1 MSGFLKTV
9 SRVAAVVA
17 QVAALIPGGQVVAAV
32 AAAVA
37 IVASIGAALTAKKP
51 QNARS
56 GQQTQFKIDPGG
68 PLTYPMGRT
77 SVGGTVVHRATYGD
91 DNHYETYFASLGFGG
106 PFAGIEALTMDRVV
120 VPRSGSGVAGYYQN
134 WLWCTT
140 QLGEMPTATAL
151 TNGIIRFGS
160 PVAVPG
166 WTAAHNL
173 SGHLAASLTYLF
185 DTKGKRYTNGQPVP
199 GFVINGSLVYDPR
212 LDSTYP
218 GGAGPCRWA
227 DPRDAAAFAAARET
241 WVYSETPALHGLM
254 WRLGIWA
261 GTAATGFKRAMGI
274 GAAIAAIQL
283 PAIVAA
289 ANVQE
294 ANGWKIGGQV
304 DSAMDKW
311 NALKLI
317 EEAGGA
323 VPIASAARMS
333 TLQRAP
339 RVPLATITSA
349 DLADGGVTVPGMVP
363 RKTRL
368 NGYRARI
375 RSEAHGWEMTDLD
388 IVQAGE
394 YVTADRGEKTGSGD
408 FALVQEP
415 DQGASL
421 AAYAM
426 FDSRELTGIVLP
438 LKPRWAEY
446 RVGECLSLDIPELL
460 LTDLDVIIKG
470 RSIDPATG
478 KVTLTLDTET
488 PGKHAVALGQTGT
501 LPPPPTIGLISD
513 EVAAPNAGDWTATPT
528 TYAPNGASIPA
539 IVVGGTVGN
548 GNASEWIVEYRQRE
562 ALLNEDGS
570 VMLKE
575 DNITPILS
583 EALPGDWN
591 LEGIFSPVTPIRI
604 VSPLVAN
611 GVYEIAISYRVRGVV
626 GDRLVLGPVV
636 ASALTVSRGALQ
648 ITGLDPEFPVS
659 SDDSH
664 LFVEAFTA
672 TIDAMTMQFPA
683 GTIGG
688 LAASTRYTLF
698 WRISTASYEV
708 APAPALAQKASSD
721 LIIIEN
727 HSTLNSLGEPPPRT
741 APPPGYD
748 GTGPRELVS
757 I

>member
-9 SRVAAVVA
+9 ARVAAVVA
-17 QVAALIPGGQVVAAV
+17 QVAAFIPGGQVVAAI

-37 IVASIGAALTAKKP
+37 VVASIGAALTAKKP
-51 QNARS
+51 QNNRS

-77 SVGGTVVHRATYGD
+77 SVGGTVVHRATYGA
-91 DNHYETYFASLGFGG
+91 DNKYETYFASLGFGG
-106 PFAGIEALTMDRVV
+106 PFEGIEALTMDRVV
-120 VPRSGSGVAGYYQN
+120 VPRSGTATTGYYQN
-134 WLWCTT
+134 WLWCDT
-140 QLGEMPTATAL
+140 QLGAMPTATAL
-151 TNGIIRFGS
+151 RSGITGS
-160 PVAVPG
+160 DAGLSVPG
-166 WTAAHNL
+166 WSAAHTL
-173 SGHLAASLTYLF
+173 SGHLAGSITYLF
-185 DTKGKRYTNGQPVP
+185 DTKGKRWTNGQGVP
-199 GFVINGSLVYDPR
+199 GFVLLGGLVYDPR

-218 GGAGPCRWA
+218 GGSGPCRWA
-227 DPRDAAAFAAARET
+227 EPSDAVAFAAARAT

-261 GTAATGFKRAMGI
+261 GTAATGFRRAMGI
-274 GAAIAAIQL
+274 GAPIGLIAM

-333 TLQRAP
+333 TLQQAP
-339 RVPLATITSA
+339 RVPLATITAA

-388 IVQAGE
+388 IVQALD
-394 YVTADRGEKTGSGD
+394 YVAADGGEKTGSGD

-426 FDSRELTGIVLP
+426 LDSRELTGIVLP

-446 RVGECLSLDIPELL
+446 RVGECLALDIPELL
-460 LTDLDVIIKG
+460 LTDLEVVIKG

-488 PGKHAVALGQTGT
+488 AGKHPVALGQTGS
-501 LPPPPTIGLISD
+501 LPPPPMIGLISD
-513 EVAAPNAGDWTATPT
+513 EVAAPDAADWSLSGATFT
-528 TYAPNGASIPA
+528 DNGVSIPA
-539 IVVGGTVGN
+539 LVAAGAVSNSIAEGVVFDFRV
-548 GNASEWIVEYRQRE
+548 A
-562 ALLNEDGS
+562 GS
-570 VMLKE
+570 GDDWSGAAIEPSTCVRKE
-575 DNITPILS
+575 FT
-583 EALPGDWN
+583 G
-591 LEGIFSPVTPIRI
+591 VTPGTDYE
-604 VSPLVAN
+604 V
-611 GVYEIAISYRVRGVV
+611 GVRYRVRSVV
-626 GDRLVLGPVV
+626 GDRLVLGPVTAGSFGV
-636 ASALTVSRGALQ
+636 TRPAFRLISQSVIYP
-648 ITGLDPEFPVS
+648 IT
-659 SDDSH
+659 SDDTH
-664 LFVEAFTA
+664 IMIAAFDGILDDARAISFPAA
-672 TIDAMTMQFPA
+672 TISGLTSGMDYGVFWNLLTESYEA
-683 GTIGG
+683 G
-688 LAASTRYTLF
+688 LA
-698 WRISTASYEV
+698 
-708 APAPALAQKASSD
+708 PAAAKLASSD
-721 LIIIEN
+721 FVF
-727 HSTLNSLGEPPPRT
+727 LGWTTTSSAGSYPTPPT
-741 APPPGYD
+741 PPPGYG
-748 GTGPRELVS
+748 GTGPRENRVPTE
-757 I
+757 

>member
-1 MSGFLKTV
+1 MRTLA
-9 SRVAAVVA
+9 VAAVT
-17 QVAALIPGGQVVAAV
+17 VVATAFLGPIGGAV
-32 AAAVA
+32 AGLLANALLPQSKPS
-37 IVASIGAALTAKKP
+37 AS
-51 QNARS
+51 RS

-77 SVGGTVVHRATYGD
+77 SVGGTVVHRATYGR
-91 DNHYETYFASLGFGG
+91 DNKYETYFASLGFGG

-120 VPRSGSGVAGYYQN
+120 VPRSGTGVTGYYQN
-134 WLWCTT
+134 WLWCDS
-140 QLGEMPTATAL
+140 QLGAMPAATAL
-151 TNGIIRFGS
+151 RSGITGGDAGL
-160 PVAVPG
+160 AVPG
-166 WTAAHNL
+166 WGGGHTL

-185 DTKGKRYTNGQPVP
+185 DTKGKRYTNGQPTP
-199 GFVINGSLVYDPR
+199 GFIINGAKVYDPR

-218 GGAGPCRWA
+218 GGSGPCRWA
-227 DPRDAAAFAAARET
+227 DPSDAAAFAAARAT

-333 TLQRAP
+333 TLQRSP
-339 RVPLATITSA
+339 RVPLAIIRSA

-388 IVQAGE
+388 IVQAAG
-394 YVTADRGEKTGSGD
+394 YVTADGGEKTGSGD
-408 FALVQEP
+408 FALVQQP

-426 FDSRELTGIVLP
+426 LDSRELKGIVLP

-460 LTDLDVIIKG
+460 LTDLDVIIMG
-470 RSIDPATG
+470 RGTDPATG

-501 LPPPPTIGLISD
+501 LPPPPTIGLNSD
-513 EVAAPNAGDWTATPT
+513 EVAAPDGGDWTVAPT
-528 TYAPNGASIPA
+528 SVSPNGESIPA
-539 IVVGGTVGN
+539 VLVSGTVGN
-548 GNASEWIVEYRQRE
+548 SNASDWIIEYRLRE

-570 VMLKE
+570 VMLAE
-575 DNITPILS
+575 DGTPILS
-583 EALPGDWN
+583 EAIPGDWN
-591 LEGIFSPVTPIRI
+591 LEGILSPVTPIRI
-604 VSPLVAN
+604 VSPLVPN
-611 GVYEIAISYRVRGVV
+611 GVYEIAISYRVRGAI
-626 GDRLVLGPVV
+626 GDRLILGPVV
-636 ASALTVSRGALQ
+636 AGSLAVARSAYQ

-659 SDDSH
+659 SDQTH
-664 LFVEAFTA
+664 LIIAAFAA
-672 TIDAMTMQFPA
+672 TIDDGRTMQFPA
-683 GTIGG
+683 GTISG
-688 LAASTRYTLF
+688 LTASTKYSVF
-698 WRISTASYEV
+698 WRVSTSTYEA
-708 APAPALAQKASSD
+708 APYPALAQKASSD
-721 LIIIEN
+721 LVFIEN
-727 HSTLNSLGEPPPRT
+727 HSTLDAFGVAPPAT
-741 APPPGYD
+741 SPPPGYG
-748 GTGPRELVS
+748 GTGPRELVTLTP
-757 I
+757 